1 MFSWNNEIKF
11 KVRLHL
17 FGRQIIEAQKV
28 PYGKNLFE
36 LIRVALRLFSIL
48 GYVLLKMPK
57 IISRSIAVEDSF
69 KGKKDP
75 KDDQALHLYYCL
87 CGQMAVILGM
97 NIINFVS

>member
-1 MFSWNNEIKF
+1 
-11 KVRLHL
+11 
-17 FGRQIIEAQKV
+17 
-28 PYGKNLFE
+28 
-36 LIRVALRLFSIL
+36 
-48 GYVLLKMPK
+48 MPK

-97 NIINFVS
+97 TILNFNCKKFIFDIFFI